1 MEYVEYYFTRTIYT
15 MDKYSIVIPTL
26 WKSNRLHKLLFDLIK
41 CDYVDEIILIDN
53 AGKFFEYYEALDKV
67 KLVQVEENI
76 YVNPAWNL
84 GIKIAKND
92 LIALVNDD
100 INFDTNIFGVI
111 DENILNQ
118 FGIIGMGEGN
128 YKEKMDET
136 KGPYLDVWQPGVNDW
151 GWGCMILLNKK
162 NWIDIPDNIKIWY
175 GDNIIKDVNPSP
187 KACLRNFKVET
198 EMSTTSDEKE
208 WDEVKKKDYE
218 NFINYLRN
226 GKITN

>member
-1 MEYVEYYFTRTIYT
+1 MSII
-15 MDKYSIVIPTL
+15 KYSVIIPTL
-26 WKSNRLHKLLFDLIK
+26 WKSNRIHKLLWDLIK
-41 CDYVDEIILIDN
+41 CQYVDEIILIDN

-92 LIALVNDD
+92 LVALVNDD
-100 INFDTNIFGVI
+100 INFDTTIFGVI
-111 DENILNQ
+111 TKDIVSE
-118 FGIIGMGEGN
+118 FGIIGQSEFN
-128 YKEKMDET
+128 YKRNNSDEPILEKWT
-136 KGPYLDVWQPGVNDW
+136 GNVRDW
-151 GWGCMILLNKK
+151 GWGCLIMFDKT

-175 GDNIIKDVNPSP
+175 GDDYIFKCNPST
-187 KACLRNFKVET
+187 KSTLKNFNIET

-208 WDEVKKKDYE
+208 WDERKKEDYN

-226 GKITN
+226 EQVTN

>member
-1 MEYVEYYFTRTIYT
+1 MI
-15 MDKYSIVIPTL
+15 KYSIIIPTL
-26 WKSNRLHKLLFDLIK
+26 WKSNRIHKLLWDLIK

-53 AGKFFEYYEALDKV
+53 AGKYFEYFEALDKV

-92 LIALVNDD
+92 LVALINDD

-111 DENILNQ
+111 DENILNT
-118 FGIIGMGEGN
+118 FGIVGMGEGN
-128 YKEKMDET
+128 YKDKIDES
-136 KGPYLDVWQPGVNDW
+136 KGLYLNIWNTNINDW
-151 GWGCMILLNKK
+151 GWGCFIMLNKK

-175 GDNIIKDVNPSP
+175 GDNFIKDVNPSP
-187 KACLRNFKVET
+187 KAVLRNFRVET
-198 EMSTTSDEKE
+198 EMSTTSDGDE
-208 WDEVKKKDYE
+208 WDDRKKEDHI

-226 GKITN
+226 GKVTN

>member
-1 MEYVEYYFTRTIYT
+1 MV
-15 MDKYSIVIPTL
+15 KYSVIIPTL

-100 INFDTNIFGVI
+100 INFDTNVFGVI
-111 DENILNQ
+111 DENVLNQ
-118 FGIIGMGEGN
+118 FGIVGMGEGN
-128 YKEKMDET
+128 YKEEIDET

-162 NWIDIPDNIKIWY
+162 NWIDIPEDIKIWY
-175 GDNIIKDVNPSP
+175 GDNIIKDINPSP

-198 EMSTTSDEKE
+198 EMSTTSDEKK
-208 WDEVKKKDYE
+208 WDDVKKKDYE

-226 GKITN
+226 GKTTN

>member
-1 MEYVEYYFTRTIYT
+1 MI
-15 MDKYSIVIPTL
+15 KYSVIIPTL
-26 WKSNRLHKLLFDLIK
+26 WKSNRIHTLLFDLIK
-41 CDYVDEIILIDN
+41 CQYVDEIILIDN

-84 GIKIAKND
+84 GIKIAKNN
-92 LIALVNDD
+92 LVALVNDD

-118 FGIIGMGEGN
+118 FGIVGMGEGN
-128 YKEKMDET
+128 YKEEIDET

-151 GWGCMILLNKK
+151 GWGCMILLDKK
-162 NWIDIPDNIKIWY
+162 NWIDIPEDIKIWY

-208 WDEVKKKDYE
+208 WDAVKKKDYE

-226 GKITN
+226 AKVTN

>member
-1 MEYVEYYFTRTIYT
+1 
-15 MDKYSIVIPTL
+15 MDKYTIVIPTL
-26 WKSNRLHKLLFDLIK
+26 WKSNRIHKLLRDLIGSEF
-41 CDYVDEIILIDN
+41 VDEIILIDN

-84 GIKIAKND
+84 GVELANND

-100 INFDTNIFGVI
+100 INFNPNIFGVI
-111 DENILNQ
+111 DASILSYV
-118 FGIIGMGEGN
+118 GIIGMGEGN
-128 YKEKMDET
+128 YKDVIDKEKGSYIDIW
-136 KGPYLDVWQPGVNDW
+136 KPGVNDW
-151 GWGCMILLNKK
+151 GWGCMILFNKK
-162 NWIDIPDNIKIWY
+162 NWIDIPDDIKIWY
-175 GDNIIKDVNPSP
+175 GDNFIKDVNPST

-226 GKITN
+226 GKVTN